1 MAVWAPGV
9 MTSSNSL
16 SYDVFAMWSLNGG
29 QDFQR
34 EISERNTTSCP
45 TWQSQGGQERT
56 GRFVSH
62 WCKADSW
69 SQMRQRVRWE
79 EDFKWEKWAKDSID
93 NLQVIAWFYTWCHS
107 RCRKWLLRFTL
118 NTVEGLSV
126 EGNRGCFCSSALALI
141 MFVHW
146 KQIS

>member
-9 MTSSNSL
+9 MASSSSL

-29 QDFQR
+29 QDIQR

-45 TWQSQGGQERT
+45 TWQRQGGQERT

-69 SQMRQRVRWE
+69 SHMRQRACWE
-79 EDFKWEKWAKDSID
+79 EGFKWEKWAKDSIN
-93 NLQVIAWFYTWCHS
+93 NLQVIAWFYTWCQ
-107 RCRKWLLRFTL
+107 RCCRKWLLGFTL
-118 NTVEGLSV
+118 NTVEELSV
-126 EGNRGCFCSSALALI
+126 EGDRWFFQSNALALFRI
-141 MFVHW
+141 VHW
-146 KQIS
+146 KQMS